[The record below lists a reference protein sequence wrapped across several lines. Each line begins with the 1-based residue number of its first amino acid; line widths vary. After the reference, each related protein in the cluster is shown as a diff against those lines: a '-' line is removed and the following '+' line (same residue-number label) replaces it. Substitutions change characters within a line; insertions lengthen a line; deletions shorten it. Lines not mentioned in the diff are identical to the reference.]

1 MTLMSFHI
9 LRRNITKYNFVIEN
23 IAVKSIKF
31 KGFTAPSGGA
41 VLVCK
46 GNYFF
51 TSGWT
56 CNGFMALY
64 HKNRNKEFVYNWYD
78 YDHLISMFGNAIL
91 NYIKEKD
98 VY

>member
-1 MTLMSFHI
+1 M
-9 LRRNITKYNFVIEN
+9 KCNFVIEN
-23 IAVKSIKF
+23 ITVKSIKF
-31 KGFTAPSGGA
+31 KDFTVPSGGA

-56 CNGFMALY
+56 CNGFIALY
-64 HKNRNKEFVYNWYD
+64 HKNKAGEYIYNWYD
-78 YDHLISMFGNAIL
+78 YDRLISMFGNTVL
-91 NYIKEKD
+91 SYIKDKE

>member
-1 MTLMSFHI
+1 M
-9 LRRNITKYNFVIEN
+9 KCNFVIEN
-23 IAVKSIKF
+23 IAVKPIKF
-31 KGFTAPSGGA
+31 KGFTVPNGGA

-56 CNGFMALY
+56 CNDFIALY
-64 HKNRNKEFVYNWYD
+64 HKNKTDEYVYNWYD
-78 YDHLISMFGNAIL
+78 YDHLISMFGNTVL
-91 NYIKEKD
+91 SYIKNKE

>member
-1 MTLMSFHI
+1 M
-9 LRRNITKYNFVIEN
+9 KYNFVIEN
-23 IAVKSIKF
+23 IAVKPIKF
-31 KGFTAPSGGA
+31 KGFTVPSGGA
-41 VLVCK
+41 VLMCK

-64 HKNRNKEFVYNWYD
+64 HKNKAGEYVYNWYD
-78 YDHLISMFGNAIL
+78 YDRLISMFGNTIL
-91 NYIKEKD
+91 SYIKDKE

>member
-1 MTLMSFHI
+1 M
-9 LRRNITKYNFVIEN
+9 KYNFVIEN
-23 IAVKSIKF
+23 IAVKPIKF
-31 KGFTAPSGGA
+31 KDFTVPSGGA

-56 CNGFMALY
+56 CNGFIALY
-64 HKNRNKEFVYNWYD
+64 HKDRKGEFVYNWYD
-78 YDHLISMFGNAIL
+78 YDRLISMFDNAVL
-91 NYIKEKD
+91 NYIKNKE

>member
-9 LRRNITKYNFVIEN
+9 LRRNIMKYNFVIEN
-23 IAVKSIKF
+23 IAVKPIKF
-31 KGFTAPSGGA
+31 KGFTVPSGGA
-41 VLVCK
+41 VLMCK

-64 HKNRNKEFVYNWYD
+64 HKSRNGEFIYNWYD

-98 VY
+98 VC